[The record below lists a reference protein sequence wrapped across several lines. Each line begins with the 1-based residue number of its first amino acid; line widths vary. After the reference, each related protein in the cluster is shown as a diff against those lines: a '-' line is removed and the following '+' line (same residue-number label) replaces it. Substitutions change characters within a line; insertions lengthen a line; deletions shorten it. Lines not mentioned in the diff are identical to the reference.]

1 MKNQIPSH
9 DIQRTIAEVLR
20 TESKVVDAYLD
31 YAKRYADLTRRHA
44 ETLCQEIWPCKTSKL
59 QLYANLPLQTNN
71 PEQLKRK
78 LDAIMASPD
87 AANVREVIVCPA
99 TLTVYVF
106 GLAK

>member
-1 MKNQIPSH
+1 MTPSH
-9 DIQRTIAEVLR
+9 EIQRTIAEVLR
-20 TESKVVDAYLD
+20 TESKTVDTYLD

-44 ETLCQEIWPCKTSKL
+44 ESLCAELWPEKSKTSL
-59 QLYANLPLQTNN
+59 QLYASLPLQTNN

-78 LDAIMASPD
+78 LDAIMAAPD
-87 AANVREVIVCPA
+87 AANVREVIVCRG